1 MSAQRDWRA
10 RAWRFLEE
18 GVDFLVIGGGISGAG
33 VFHEASLRGLRV
45 GLVEKGDFASG
56 TSSRSSKL
64 IHGGLRYLKRLQLR
78 ITRTACR
85 ERDTLALLNPHL
97 ISPLRFV
104 YPAYA
109 QDPTPGWQV
118 ALGLTMYDHLT
129 PFRHQHQR
137 LSAQEVSQLLPVLT
151 SQGLEFG
158 LAYDDCVAD
167 DAHLTWT
174 VIKAGARAGGV
185 ALNYARVEDLV
196 RDSRGQ
202 VRGAVVRDVPTG
214 QARKVPAYVVINA
227 TGAWCDQI
235 RGFLGSVPPRLRPS
249 RGSHLLFPKH
259 RLPLSVAVTGLS
271 PDDGRPVFAVPHH
284 EGTLVGTTDLFHEG
298 PLDDPKPWPEEVQY
312 LLRFVNHAFPAARL
326 GLKDVCGAFAGVR
339 PIVDTDADEPS
350 EASREEAVWVEEGMV
365 SAAGGKLTTYRV
377 TAAEVV
383 AQALRLLPEE
393 QRPLDFDLGLATATL
408 PDRVPR
414 EAVQVVQA
422 QGVEEVV
429 AWGLVRRLGAQAL
442 PLVQGNHPEA
452 LVPLE
457 DQFGLSPAEVTYHLA
472 WSRVVHLS
480 DLLLR
485 RVRVGMWQPQACLEL
500 APKLRRV
507 VRRAAGWSVREWE
520 QELENLARELEGWLP
535 PEETR

>member
-1 MSAQRDWRA
+1 MNAQKEWRA
-10 RAWRFLEE
+10 AGWRFLEE

-85 ERDTLALLNPHL
+85 ERDILALLNPHL
-97 ISPLRFV
+97 IWPLRFV

-137 LSAQEVSQLLPVLT
+137 LSAQEVRQLLPALT
-151 SQGLEFG
+151 DQGLEFG
-158 LAYDDCVAD
+158 LSYDDAVAD
-167 DAHLTWT
+167 DAQLTWT
-174 VIKAGARAGGV
+174 VIKAGVRAGGV
-185 ALNYARVEDLV
+185 ALNYARVEELI
-196 RDSRGQ
+196 RDSQGQ
-202 VRGAVVRDVPTG
+202 VRGAVVRDGPTG
-214 QARKVPAYVVINA
+214 QARRIPAHVVINT

-235 RGFLGSVPPRLRPS
+235 RGLLGSVPPRLRPS
-249 RGSHLLFPKH
+249 RGSHLLFPRH

-271 PDDGRPVFAVPHH
+271 PDDGRPVFAVPHP
-284 EGTLVGTTDLFHEG
+284 EGTLVGTTDLFHQG
-298 PLDDPKPWPEEVQY
+298 PLDDPKPSPEEVAY
-312 LLRFVNHAFPAARL
+312 LLRFVRHAFPQARL
-326 GLKDVCGAFAGVR
+326 SLQDVCGAFAGVR
-339 PIVDTDADEPS
+339 PIVDSDADEPS

-365 SAAGGKLTTYRV
+365 SAAGGKLTTFRV

-393 QRPLDFDLGLATATL
+393 RRPLDFDLGLATAAL
-408 PDRVPR
+408 PDRVSPD
-414 EAVQVVQA
+414 AVQA
-422 QGVEEVV
+422 LKARGVEEAV
-429 AWGLVRRLGAQAL
+429 ARGLVRRLGAQAL
-442 PLVQGNHPEA
+442 PLVQGSHPEA
-452 LVPLE
+452 LAPLE
-457 DQFGLSPAEVTYHLA
+457 EQFGLCPAEIAYHLA

-480 DLLLR
+480 DVLLR
-485 RVRVGMWQPQACLEL
+485 RLRLGMWQPQACLEL
-500 APKLRRV
+500 APSLRPV

-520 QELENLARELEGWLP
+520 QELENLAQELQGWLP
-535 PEETR
+535 PEEAG